1 MAEMPVRTILP
12 VAHLGLPWRK
22 IRIGLDTEAG
32 VRPLVWIDCV
42 DDNVSWGPLH
52 GRPPA
57 GRLQPA
63 SRGGTLELI
72 DDRDDPRRRD
82 FHVSYHESGEYH
94 VVRGW
99 VDGQRYR
106 LPDPRTVTAPFPIGA
121 LLTAHGDRYPVS
133 HRSLGRKQG
142 RPVRIATPLELLDR
156 RHYLDFAITPEG
168 EFDLPEPLMTIGAG
182 YDSRTTF
189 VLAQIS
195 ERNGLLIRHVT
206 LAENPPDDL
215 GIDAETWVTLSPVQP
230 STKSVPDE

>member
-1 MAEMPVRTILP
+1 MTVRTILP

-22 IRIGLDTEAG
+22 IRIGLATESE

-52 GRPPA
+52 GRPA
-57 GRLQPA
+57 AVRVQPA
-63 SRGGTLELI
+63 SQGGAFESI
-72 DDRDDPRRRD
+72 DDHDDPRRRD

-106 LPDPRTVTAPFPIGA
+106 LPDPRAVMAPFPIGA
-121 LLTAHGDRYPVS
+121 LLTAHGDTYPIS
-133 HRSLGRKQG
+133 QRSLGRKKAH
-142 RPVRIATPLELLDR
+142 PIMIATPPELLDR

-168 EFDLPEPLMTIGAG
+168 EFDLPEPLMAIGAS

-215 GIDAETWVTLSPVQP
+215 GIGAETWVTLSPVQP
-230 STKSVPDE
+230 STDSLHDK